1 MGFTAKLF
9 ANPDFGWSN
18 KVRPP
23 EHRQIELYTKPRIL
37 TFDEPPL
44 PEEAP
49 LERIAAVA
57 RAAVVFEATLAGLY
71 PTDLPLTSWARAK
84 DLPKTTMVE
93 KVALQLH
100 RVTRILRLIAF
111 HPHGQVEMRNGVIC
125 MGGVIGKEVY
135 YFDIT
140 SAGLDLIETM
150 VAYWFSAR
158 DSVYPEAY
166 VAWVFSEMFFDL
178 GGEIRRYSDEG
189 RTLYQFQRKGPFNR
203 HFRFDC
209 DNPKAT
215 FSGDF
220 VEIDIP
226 APYRD
231 SARYAIDFYA
241 VLHDVL
247 HIIPVEALKDGK
259 IAREKLP
266 EWEARTKKD
275 PMSLPA
281 AFQQKFGRLKP
292 NINQPMT

>member
-1 MGFTAKLF
+1 MGFTQKLF

-18 KVRPP
+18 KVRLP
-23 EHRQIELYTKPRIL
+23 EHRQIELYSKPRVL
-37 TFDEPPL
+37 TFDEPPA

-49 LERIAAVA
+49 IARIAAVA

-84 DLPKTTMVE
+84 DLPKTTPVE
-93 KVALQLH
+93 KIVAQLH

-140 SAGLDLIETM
+140 AAGLDLIETM
-150 VAYWFSAR
+150 VAYWFYAR
-158 DSVYPEAY
+158 DSIFPEAY
-166 VAWVFSEMFFDL
+166 VAWMFSEMFFDL

-189 RTLYQFQRKGPFNR
+189 RTLYQFRRQGDFNR

-215 FSGDF
+215 FEGDH
-220 VEIDIP
+220 VEIDIS

-247 HIIPVEALKDGK
+247 HIIPVEALKDGR
-259 IAREKLP
+259 IARAELP
-266 EWEARTKKD
+266 KWEARTLD
-275 PMSLPA
+275 PLSLPA
-281 AFQQKFGRLKP
+281 AFRTRFGRLKP

>member
-1 MGFTAKLF
+1 MGFTSKLF

-18 KVRPP
+18 KVRLPDY
-23 EHRQIELYTKPRIL
+23 RQIELYSKSRLL

-49 LERIAAVA
+49 LERIAALA
-57 RAAVVFEATLAGLY
+57 RAAVVFEATLAGLH

-84 DLPKTTMVE
+84 ELPKTTLIE
-93 KVALQLH
+93 KITIQLH
-100 RVTRILRLIAF
+100 RLTRIIRLIAF

-140 SAGLDLIETM
+140 AAGLDLIETM
-150 VAYWFSAR
+150 VAYWFASR
-158 DSVYPEAY
+158 ESVYPEAY
-166 VAWVFSEMFFDL
+166 MERVFSEMFFDIDA
-178 GGEIRRYSDEG
+178 EIRRYADEG

-209 DNPKAT
+209 DNPKST
-215 FSGDF
+215 FEDDH
-220 VEIDIP
+220 VLIEIP

-259 IAREKLP
+259 IAVADLP
-266 EWEARTKKD
+266 KWEARTPD
-275 PMSLPA
+275 PLSLPA
-281 AFQQKFGRLKP
+281 AFKTRFGRLKP

>member
-1 MGFTAKLF
+1 
-9 ANPDFGWSN
+9 
-18 KVRPP
+18 
-23 EHRQIELYTKPRIL
+23 
-37 TFDEPPL
+37 
-44 PEEAP
+44 
-49 LERIAAVA
+49 
-57 RAAVVFEATLAGLY
+57 
-71 PTDLPLTSWARAK
+71 
-84 DLPKTTMVE
+84 MVE

-140 SAGLDLIETM
+140 AAGLDLIETM

-158 DSVYPEAY
+158 DSVYPESY
-166 VAWVFSEMFFDL
+166 VGWVFSEMFFDL

-209 DNPKAT
+209 DNPKTT
-215 FSGDF
+215 FEGDF
-220 VEIDIP
+220 VQIDIP

-231 SARYAIDFYA
+231 SARYAIDFFA

-259 IAREKLP
+259 IACRRPAEMGGAREERPHVSAGGVP
-266 EWEARTKKD
+266 EKIRTPETQHQPADDVTVIARSRRRRSH
-275 PMSLPA
+275 PRFVQAAGWIASLRS
-281 AFQQKFGRLKP
+281 Q
-292 NINQPMT
+292 

>member
-1 MGFTAKLF
+1 MGFTSKLF

-18 KVRPP
+18 KVRLP

-49 LERIAAVA
+49 LERIAALA

-71 PTDLPLTSWARAK
+71 PTELPLTSWARAK

-140 SAGLDLIETM
+140 AAGLDLIETM

-158 DSVYPEAY
+158 DSVYPESY
-166 VAWVFSEMFFDL
+166 VGWVFSEMFFDL
-178 GGEIRRYSDEG
+178 GGDIRRYSDEG

-209 DNPKAT
+209 DNPKTT
-215 FSGDF
+215 FEGDF
-220 VEIDIP
+220 VQIDIP

-231 SARYAIDFYA
+231 SARYAIDFFA

-259 IAREKLP
+259 IAVADLP
-266 EWEARTKKD
+266 KWEARAKKD

-281 AFQQKFGRLKP
+281 AFRKKFGRLKP
-292 NINQPMT
+292 SINQPMT

>member
-1 MGFTAKLF
+1 MGFTSKLF

-18 KVRPP
+18 KVRLP

-49 LERIAAVA
+49 LERIASVA

-84 DLPKTTMVE
+84 DLPKTSMVE

-100 RVTRILRLIAF
+100 RVTRILRLISF

-158 DSVYPEAY
+158 DSVYPESY

-215 FSGDF
+215 FEDNH
-220 VEIDIP
+220 VQIDIP

-259 IAREKLP
+259 IAVADLP
-266 EWEARTKKD
+266 KWEVRARKD

-281 AFQQKFGRLKP
+281 AFQTRFGRLKP